1 MCPAFAGMAI
11 IGLFGCRS
19 NISRSALSRCSER
32 IPRSQLFGAKRR
44 SRRIG
49 AAGHASMGMPRYASP
64 AISIGVMLMRKFLT
78 FIIVFSL
85 YASVQAEDK
94 PPIVNRTLKLSPST
108 ATAPKPA
115 TVPTSNKTR
124 TAAMARTVQPLR
136 FKPVTA
142 VQIKKP
148 VAIKLEKLK
157 PIRPAAKPT
166 QPRGPD
172 PAATLDLSDVID
184 DPSLLEDLG
193 LVCGWDSHLIIQDT
207 AAAHVF
213 YYIPRA
219 FLLKRDPDGYHL
231 SVQYNARAEAGQP
244 SVMITA
250 EMEAPHRF
258 GDVHL
263 LKAILRQALDLKST
277 DPLEIKALPGLGATA
292 DLQALATGLTL
303 PPERIHLTPPAH
315 LKQVFRLTLSLT
327 QDETEEV
334 LAQISRDGLVG
345 SLNVKVKD
353 TFIPI
358 PIRLQYEQFSGPQL
372 EGFEQWARGKTIA
385 SLENVTDFPVSIEA
399 INAYRLH
406 NGRLER
412 ISKSLKPV
420 SIEPGATK
428 PFKLPA
434 AEKLLGKNLT
444 VTWMGLYLDG
454 SCGDCV
460 KNIDLRVRKGVGLAP
475 GSRIHLEAIP
485 SAFEEFGL
493 YKLIVHLQSPYFT
506 AEGTT
511 LQQRE
516 VALTAEENENEDIM
530 IFVPTGKGTDPLLYK
545 YRLEAITETGETRL
559 TPQWEDARKL
569 TQFFGT
575 SQLEVLFNAATDGSS
590 TE

>member
-1 MCPAFAGMAI
+1 
-11 IGLFGCRS
+11 
-19 NISRSALSRCSER
+19 
-32 IPRSQLFGAKRR
+32 
-44 SRRIG
+44 
-49 AAGHASMGMPRYASP
+49 
-64 AISIGVMLMRKFLT
+64 MRKFLT
-78 FIIVFSL
+78 FMMFFSL
-85 YASVQAEDK
+85 LFSVQAEDK
-94 PPIVNRTLKLSPST
+94 LPVVNRTLKLSPGTATAVKPATIPIANKTST
-108 ATAPKPA
+108 AT
-115 TVPTSNKTR
+115 V
-124 TAAMARTVQPLR
+124 ARTVQPLQ

-142 VQIKKP
+142 VQIKRP

-157 PIRPAAKPT
+157 PITPAAKPAKP
-166 QPRGPD
+166 QGPD

-213 YYIPRA
+213 YYIPRE
-219 FLLKRDPDGYHL
+219 FLLKRDPEGYRL
-231 SVQYNARAEAGQP
+231 NVQYNARAKAGQP

-250 EMEAPHRF
+250 EMEAPHRL

-263 LKAILRQALDLKST
+263 LNSILRQALNLKTTDL
-277 DPLEIKALPGLGATA
+277 LEIKALPGLGATA

-303 PPERIHLTPPAH
+303 PPERIHLAPPAH
-315 LKQVFRLTLSLT
+315 LKQIFRLTLSLT

-334 LAQISRDGLVG
+334 LAQIGRDGLVG
-345 SLNVKVKD
+345 NLNVKVKD

-372 EGFEQWARGKTIA
+372 KGFDQWAQGKTIA

-399 INAYRLH
+399 INAYRLK
-406 NGRLER
+406 NGNLER

-420 SIEPGATK
+420 NFEPGSIK
-428 PFKLPA
+428 PFRLPTV
-434 AEKLLGKNLT
+434 KNLLGENLT
-444 VTWMGLYLDG
+444 VTWMELSLDG
-454 SCGDCV
+454 SCADCV
-460 KNIDLRVRKGVGLAP
+460 KNIDLKVRKGVGLAP

-493 YKLIVHLQSPYFT
+493 YKLIVHIQSPYFT

-511 LQQRE
+511 PQQQE
-516 VALTAEENENEDIM
+516 VALTADENQNEDIM
-530 IFVPTGKGTDPLLYK
+530 VFVPTDKGTDPLLYK

-559 TPQWEDARKL
+559 SPQWEDARKL
-569 TQFFGT
+569 TQFFGS
-575 SQLEVLFNAATDGSS
+575 SQLKVLFNDGTDAPS